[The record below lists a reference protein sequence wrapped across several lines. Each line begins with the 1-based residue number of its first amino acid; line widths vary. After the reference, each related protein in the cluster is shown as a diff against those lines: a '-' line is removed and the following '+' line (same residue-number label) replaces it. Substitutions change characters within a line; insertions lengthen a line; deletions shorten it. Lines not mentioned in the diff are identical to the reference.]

1 MRSWLLQRFWRR
13 ELQSLSNFGTLRLAL
28 HHHAGFCQDCP
39 LHIMPATPTNKNKSM
54 GQAAY
59 EQLHEAIET
68 GALKPGDRISVN
80 GLADSMNISR
90 TPVREAIAWLET
102 DGLIVHEPYL
112 GRVVAQLDHQMVT
125 ELYAIRLVL
134 ETAAAGLA
142 ARNAS
147 DAEIKVLQDMVA
159 FEASVLHQPI
169 ERERHNRRFHEVIYR
184 SAHNRYLLS
193 TLSALQTPMILL
205 GPATASHPERVDE
218 AYAEHR
224 ELVKAIAAR
233 DAEASQHVMRQHL
246 EAGQRVR
253 IATMMRR
260 ASA

>member
-1 MRSWLLQRFWRR
+1 
-13 ELQSLSNFGTLRLAL
+13 
-28 HHHAGFCQDCP
+28 
-39 LHIMPATPTNKNKSM
+39 
-54 GQAAY
+54 
-59 EQLHEAIET
+59 
-68 GALKPGDRISVN
+68 
-80 GLADSMNISR
+80 
-90 TPVREAIAWLET
+90 
-102 DGLIVHEPYL
+102 
-112 GRVVAQLDHQMVT
+112 
-125 ELYAIRLVL
+125 LVL

-205 GPATASHPERVDE
+205 GPATASNPGRVDE
-218 AYAEHR
+218 AYAEHQ

-233 DAEASQHVMRQHL
+233 DADASQHVMRLHL

-253 IATMMRR
+253 IATMMRA